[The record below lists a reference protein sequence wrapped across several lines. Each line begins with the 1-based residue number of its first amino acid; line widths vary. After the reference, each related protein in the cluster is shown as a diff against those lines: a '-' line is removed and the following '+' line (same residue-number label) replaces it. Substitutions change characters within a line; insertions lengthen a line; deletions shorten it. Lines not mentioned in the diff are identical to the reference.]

1 MTAVPRLPR
10 QGFRLLEEENNM
22 TRNVGGRRGPAAGL
36 ALALAV
42 TLTACGGNL
51 GSGGGDAAE
60 ADAFPGGDPVTIYVG
75 ADPGGSTD
83 LIARALAEPA
93 SDDLGVPVTV
103 ENKPGANGTLAA
115 RELSAAA
122 PDGHTL
128 MIFNGS
134 LAYITPL
141 AVAAEEAVDVNDYE
155 IITGVSQDDYVL
167 VTAPS
172 SGFRT
177 VQDLV
182 NAGRPIT
189 YGTTGV
195 GTGSQL
201 SQALLFSQAGV
212 QASAVPFDGGSPTL
226 TAVLGGQ
233 VDVGSIQLGEAV
245 EQIEAGTLTPIVT
258 FARERPSYLP
268 DTPTAVEAGYDVP
281 VQQSRAVAAP
291 KGTPP
296 AVLDQLRAA
305 FQKAFASEAYQQFNA
320 ENQLTPNEVSGD
332 ELRQQWTG
340 SLDSYR
346 RVTEQYGIDLRAGQ

>member
-10 QGFRLLEEENNM
+10 QGTRLLEGENDM
-22 TRNVGGRRGPAAGL
+22 TRTLAGRRWPSIGLGL
-36 ALALAV
+36 ALAVA
-42 TLTACGGNL
+42 LTACGGNL
-51 GSGGGDAAE
+51 GSGSSGDAAE
-60 ADAFPGGDPVTIYVG
+60 FPGGDPVTILVG

-93 SDDLGVPVTV
+93 SDDLGVPVVV
-103 ENKPGANGTLAA
+103 ENRPGANGALAA
-115 RELSAAA
+115 RELASAA
-122 PDGHTL
+122 PDGHRL

-141 AVAAEEAVDVNDYE
+141 AVSPDEAVDMADYE

-172 SGFRT
+172 SGLRT
-177 VQDLV
+177 VQDLA

-195 GTGSQL
+195 GTGSEL
-201 SQALLFSQAGV
+201 SQALLFSQAGIP
-212 QASAVPFDGGSPTL
+212 ASAVPFDGGSPTL

-245 EQIEAGTLTPIVT
+245 EQIQAGTLTPIVT
-258 FARERPSYLP
+258 FARQRPSYLP

-281 VQQSRAVAAP
+281 VQQSRSVAAP

-296 AVLDQLRAA
+296 AVLDRLRAA
-305 FQKAFASEAYQQFNA
+305 FQKAFATDAYKQFNA
-320 ENQLTPNEVSGD
+320 DNQLTPNEVSGE
-332 ELRQQWTG
+332 ELRAQWTG
-340 SLDSYR
+340 SLDGYR
-346 RVTEQYGIDLRAGQ
+346 RVTEQYGIKLGGQG